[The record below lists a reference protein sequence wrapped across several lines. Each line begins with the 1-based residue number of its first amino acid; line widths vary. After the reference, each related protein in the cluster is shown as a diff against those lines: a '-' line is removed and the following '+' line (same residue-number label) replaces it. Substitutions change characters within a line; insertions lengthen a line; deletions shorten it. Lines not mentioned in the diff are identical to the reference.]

1 MGVLRKISAAIR
13 GLFGGGTAGH
23 PLSDL
28 IPMDE
33 FQAALGHT
41 IVRPELFHEALS
53 HRSYSQTPAGAGSVS
68 NERLEFLGDAILNLL
83 VAEYLFNTQSR
94 APEGELTKLRARLVN
109 GKALVQYAK
118 QLGLEE
124 YLLMSPQT
132 DQLSGRGLET
142 ILSDAYEA
150 VVGAIYLDGGY
161 ESARAFVDRTAIA
174 AYTSGTIGMTD
185 ENYKSMLLEHAQ
197 AEGLG
202 VPRYMTVGERGP
214 DHDRTFTVEVQLGRV
229 PQGEGSGKNKK
240 DAEQEAARAALR
252 TLGVLG

>member
-1 MGVLRKISAAIR
+1 MGVLRTISAAIR
-13 GLFGGGTAGH
+13 GLFGGRTAAH
-23 PLSDL
+23 PLNDL
-28 IPMDE
+28 IPIDS

-41 IVRPELFHEALS
+41 IIRPELFHEALS
-53 HRSYSQTPAGAGSVS
+53 HRSYSQTPEGAGSVS
-68 NERLEFLGDAILNLL
+68 NERLEFLGDSILNLL
-83 VAEYLFNTQSR
+83 VAEYLFNAQTE

-109 GKALVQYAK
+109 RKALALYAK
-118 QLGLEE
+118 GLGLEE

-161 ESARAFVDRTAIA
+161 EAARAFVNRTAIRA
-174 AYTSGTIGMTD
+174 FTSGTIGMTD

-202 VPRYMTVGERGP
+202 VPRYLTVGERGP
-214 DHDRTFTVEVQLGRV
+214 DHDRTFTVEVQLGRQ
-229 PQGEGSGKNKK
+229 PHGEGSGKNKK
-240 DAEQEAARAALR
+240 DAEQEAARAALKA
-252 TLGVLG
+252 LGVLG